1 MKKMFSEIW
10 VGFEARSLK
19 SHLSPSIAKE
29 EQEMIEYMIM
39 AIIAYCIGS
48 LNISI
53 FISKK
58 LGGFDLREKGSN
70 STGATNVLRT
80 LGKKA
85 AAITLLFD
93 ILKGIVAIA
102 ISMIIGNIM
111 EETNQELL
119 LQIAGIAVV
128 IGHTF
133 PIFFGFKGGK
143 GVATSIGIL
152 LMSNWKIGLIC
163 LIFALV
169 LMILTRMVSVGS
181 CAAAIL
187 FPVLTLF
194 INDSYTILT
203 EGKSGNAYFI
213 YSVLLSVIVLYNH
226 RSNIKRLLNGTEN
239 KLSLKK

>member
-1 MKKMFSEIW
+1 
-10 VGFEARSLK
+10 
-19 SHLSPSIAKE
+19 
-29 EQEMIEYMIM
+29 MIEYIIM

-58 LGGFDLREKGSN
+58 MGGFDLREKGSN

-102 ISMIIGNIM
+102 ISMIIGNIV
-111 EETNQELL
+111 EGTNKELL
-119 LQIAGIAVV
+119 LQIAGIAAV

-143 GVATSIGIL
+143 GVATSLGIL

-163 LIFALV
+163 LVFALV
-169 LMILTRMVSVGS
+169 LMALTRMVSLGS
-181 CAAAIL
+181 CGAAIL

-194 INDSYTILT
+194 INDSYTVLT
-203 EGKSGNAYFI
+203 EGKRGSTYLI
-213 YSVLLSVIVLYNH
+213 YSVILAVIVLYNH
-226 RSNIKRLLNGTEN
+226 RSNIQRLLNGTEN
-239 KLSLKK
+239 KLSFKK

>member
-1 MKKMFSEIW
+1 
-10 VGFEARSLK
+10 
-19 SHLSPSIAKE
+19 
-29 EQEMIEYMIM
+29 MIEYMIM

-58 LGGFDLREKGSN
+58 VGGFDLREKGSN

-111 EETNQELL
+111 KETNQELL

-203 EGKSGNAYFI
+203 EGKNGNTYFI
-213 YSVLLSVIVLYNH
+213 YSVLLAVIVLYNH

-239 KLSLKK
+239 KLSFKK